1 MRSQQQQPSG
11 GDVSNGGGFGA
22 STNGGGGG
30 ANFGGGGGANFGDQ
44 PQPRSQ
50 PEELAD
56 IEGAVAAGWR
66 EYDAGDGKLV
76 YVNDKTYEEAPKLE
90 KVQKL
95 MDRAR

>member
-1 MRSQQQQPSG
+1 MFDAHGTVVFCKPQLSC
-11 GDVSNGGGFGA
+11 
-22 STNGGGGG
+22 
-30 ANFGGGGGANFGDQ
+30 Q
-44 PQPRSQ
+44 PQPRPQ

-95 MDRAR
+95 MDRARWDPNSACSN